1 MQMPIKSYG
10 TTNPSRDFVQTNLQT
25 LALSLKDLPESFNGK
40 TSIVRVTQTTHHISS
55 REKHRTP
62 SLV

>member
-40 TSIVRVTQTTHHISS
+40 TSIVRVTQSKLPTTFLHVRSTEH
-55 REKHRTP
+55 
-62 SLV
+62 LL